1 MTGAGGL
8 PPPGMGLAGGAQL
21 TQAQWNRAT
30 MLKNNLMAAIQS
42 VTGTLSN
49 LVTTLGTAT
58 TTDSTHCS

>member
-1 MTGAGGL
+1 MANAGGL

-49 LVTTLGTAT
+49 QFRLEELGVCRC
-58 TTDSTHCS
+58 DRMI